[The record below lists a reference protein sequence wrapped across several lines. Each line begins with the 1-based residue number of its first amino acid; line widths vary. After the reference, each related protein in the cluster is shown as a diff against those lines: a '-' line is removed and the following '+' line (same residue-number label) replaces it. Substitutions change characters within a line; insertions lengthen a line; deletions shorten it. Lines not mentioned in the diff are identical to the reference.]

1 MATATATK
9 SRPAVEPE
17 KIEEILDNL
26 PAPSQPSA
34 PPVPV
39 ESTIFAIIERAAR
52 DPGVDIDKLERLI
65 AMQERVQSK
74 QAELEFDNAMAAA
87 QAEMQPVRVDSN
99 NPQTRSK
106 YASYAALDNAIRPI
120 YARHGFSLS
129 FDTSD
134 GASDGDV
141 RIVCKVAHR
150 GGHRER
156 PRIDMPADG
165 KGAKGGD
172 VMTRTH
178 AMGSAV
184 SYGKRYLLGMIFN
197 LATTKDDDGNAAG
210 GYKPAP
216 GSAGGGTDFRPERRG
231 NGVPSNFVEAARQD
245 GTLDETRQKG
255 TMPGAKAK
263 PTPAERAKVWTDTA
277 IETLN
282 LSGQTRP
289 TLDKWWKDNDGVK
302 DDGTLRPIA
311 WLREND
317 MAQMSRL
324 ETAFENARDAAS
336 ARVPA

>member
-1 MATATATK
+1 MPVATK
-9 SRPAVEPE
+9 ARAEAQTVG
-17 KIEEILDNL
+17 EIVDNL
-26 PAPSQPSA
+26 PTPAATTLPA
-34 PPVPV
+34 AAVPV
-39 ESTIFAIIERAAR
+39 ETHIFQIIERAAR
-52 DPGVDIDKLERLI
+52 DPNVDIDKMERLI
-65 AMQERVQSK
+65 NMQERVQAK

-134 GASDGDV
+134 GASEGDV

-210 GYKPAP
+210 GYRPGAP

-231 NGVPSNFVEAARQD
+231 NPVPSNFVEAARQD
-245 GTLDETRQKG
+245 GTLDETRKKG
-255 TMPGAKAK
+255 EMPGTKAK
-263 PTPAERAKVWTDTA
+263 PTAAERTRDFIDNA
-277 IETLN
+277 IQTLN
-282 LSGQTRP
+282 LSQQTIESLGRYCSENAKQ
-289 TLDKWWKDNDGVK
+289 LDWIK
-302 DDGTLRPIA
+302 
-311 WLREND
+311 ENFPD
-317 MAQMSRL
+317 EYDRL
-324 ETAFENARDAAS
+324 ETALDNASEAAR
-336 ARVPA
+336 ARMPA

>member
-1 MATATATK
+1 MPVATK
-9 SRPAVEPE
+9 ARAEAQTVG
-17 KIEEILDNL
+17 EIVDNL
-26 PAPSQPSA
+26 PAPASA
-34 PPVPV
+34 SLPAATVPV
-39 ESTIFAIIERAAR
+39 ETHIFQIIERAAR
-52 DPGVDIDKLERLI
+52 DPNVDIDKMERLI
-65 AMQERVQSK
+65 NMQERERAR
-74 QAELEFDNAMAAA
+74 QAELEFDNAMATA
-87 QAEMQPVRVDSN
+87 QAEMQPVRVDSY
-99 NPQTRSK
+99 NPQTKSK
-106 YASYAALDNAIRPI
+106 YSSYAALDNAIRPI

-134 GASDGDV
+134 GAAPDHV
-141 RIVCKVAHR
+141 RILCKVAHR

-210 GYKPAP
+210 GYRAAP

-245 GTLDETRQKG
+245 GTLDETRKKG
-255 TMPGAKAK
+255 EMPGEKKK
-263 PTPAERAKVWTDTA
+263 PTAAEKTRDFIDNA
-277 IETLN
+277 IQTLN
-282 LSGQTRP
+282 LSQQTVESLNRYC
-289 TLDKWWKDNDGVK
+289 TENAKQLEW
-302 DDGTLRPIA
+302 I
-311 WLREND
+311 RENFPAEHD
-317 MAQMSRL
+317 RF
-324 ETAFENARDAAS
+324 ETALDNASEAAR